1 MSRRRPVDKY
11 LASVSKGAIINPD
24 AIANPHVKK
33 VAALFSST
41 TGGTDDLQTF
51 AVRMP
56 RPDTNDLCKK
66 PEVLIALLPGSYGLV
81 HDRQS
86 NHHRRLCH

>member
-56 RPDTNDLCKK
+56 RPDNLCKK
-66 PEVLIALLPGSYGLV
+66 PGVLIALLGSCGLV
-81 HDRQS
+81 HERQS